1 MIGLIALIVLG
12 GLLTLAIWVFLW
24 THKTMLGKGRNGAV
38 ATAWA
43 FGAIIAL
50 SLPITWDAIPTW
62 IAFKYYAHKEAGI
75 TVFKTLEQWKVENPG
90 VAETLEPYGFKDK
103 RGEPKKLGGNKFLNP
118 LNDRFAYTAQNFDK
132 LFLSVYAVRYEV
144 IDRKNGEVLVRHIA
158 VGSGN
163 AGGFATGGPGW
174 WAFWLINEPSQKGRE
189 IYSQYRD
196 AVTKMGATK

>member
-1 MIGLIALIVLG
+1 MIGLIALVVLG
-12 GLLTLAIWVFLW
+12 GLLALAVWVFLW
-24 THKTMLGKGRNGAV
+24 THKTMLRKGKSSAV
-38 ATAWA
+38 ATAWSV
-43 FGAIIAL
+43 GAVIAL

-62 IAFKYYAHKEAGI
+62 IAFEYYAHKDAGI
-75 TVFKTLEQWKVENPG
+75 TVFKTLEQWKKENPG

-103 RGEPKKLGGNKFLNP
+103 RGEPKNLGNKKFLTP
-118 LNDRFAYTAQNFDK
+118 LNDRFAYTAQHFDK

-144 IDRKNGEVLVRHIA
+144 IDRKNDEVLVRHVA

-174 WAFWLINEPSQKGRE
+174 WAFWLINEPSQKGHE

-196 AVTKMGATK
+196 AATNMGAKK